1 MQVDVILPLPLPGM
15 FTYSLPPEL
24 QQRAMV
30 GQRAV
35 VPFGKRK
42 HYTGIIARIH
52 NQPTEGFNIRD
63 IHSLPDEKP
72 VVTPQQLKL
81 WEWVSYYY
89 MSPLGD
95 VCKAALPTLMK
106 PEDLTN
112 RYQPK
117 EVLFY
122 RLNKEVEA
130 STADN
135 LLKRA
140 KKKAVLLAS
149 LRSMLST
156 TKREMISRD
165 ELSMLPGYNP
175 ALLKGLIE
183 KGIVTVLTQQRSRLT
198 DDKEPLRKPYS
209 LSEAQQRAMKQL
221 TELLAEKETVL
232 LHGVTSGGKTEIYI
246 HLIDKTLKEG
256 KQTLFLLPEIA
267 LTTQLTQ
274 RLHEVFGNKL
284 GIYHSGIGDNE
295 RTEIWLKMLSENPY
309 EVIIGARSSLFLPY
323 RELGLVI
330 VDEEH
335 ESSYKQQDPSPRYHA
350 RNTAIMLAHFTGA
363 KTILGSATPSV
374 ESYYNC
380 STGKYGLVTLSERF
394 NGVKMPRIEIVNTR
408 ELRKRRKM
416 TSILSPVLIDEMK
429 TALEKGEQIILF
441 RNRRGFAPVL
451 ECKECAWTPKCSHC
465 DVTLTLHNHPR
476 RLVCH
481 YCNRTYSVPTACPAC
496 EAEKL
501 EPHGL
506 GTEQLEEEVRN
517 LFPGSIV
524 ARMDA
529 DTTRGKHDYE
539 KIIHDFQNK
548 KIDILVGTQML
559 SKGLDFEAVK
569 VVGILSADS
578 LINHPDFRSH
588 ERGFQLMLQAA
599 GRSGRK
605 KTQGIVLIQSADSQQ
620 AIYHHVMYH
629 DYKSFFNEELT
640 ERKQFGYPPY
650 TRLLRI
656 TVKHSKETLAV
667 SAANELATLLRREL
681 MERVLGPSRPYV
693 ARVKQQ
699 HLREILLKLETG
711 YSPQRVRN
719 LLTEAEKVIHKRQEY
734 KYMAFSYDVDP
745 I

>member
-1 MQVDVILPLPLPGM
+1 
-15 FTYSLPPEL
+15 
-24 QQRAMV
+24 
-30 GQRAV
+30 
-35 VPFGKRK
+35 
-42 HYTGIIARIH
+42 
-52 NQPTEGFNIRD
+52 
-63 IHSLPDEKP
+63 
-72 VVTPQQLKL
+72 
-81 WEWVSYYY
+81 
-89 MSPLGD
+89 
-95 VCKAALPTLMK
+95 
-106 PEDLTN
+106 
-112 RYQPK
+112 
-117 EVLFY
+117 
-122 RLNKEVEA
+122 
-130 STADN
+130 
-135 LLKRA
+135 
-140 KKKAVLLAS
+140 
-149 LRSMLST
+149 
-156 TKREMISRD
+156 MISRD

-175 ALLKGLIE
+175 ALLKDLSGE
-183 KGIVTVLTQQRSRLT
+183 GIATVLTQQRSRLT

-209 LSEAQQRAMKQL
+209 LSEAQQQAMKHL

-232 LHGVTSGGKTEIYI
+232 LQGVTSGGKTEIYI

-274 RLHEVFGNKL
+274 RLHDVFGNKL
-284 GIYHSGIGDNE
+284 GIYHSGIGDYE
-295 RTEIWLKMLSENPY
+295 RTEIWQKMLSENPY
-309 EVIIGARSSLFLPY
+309 QIIIGARSSLFLPY

-350 RNTAIMLAHFTGA
+350 RNTAIMLAHFMGA

-374 ESYYNC
+374 ESYYNSC
-380 STGKYGLVTLSERF
+380 TGKYGLVTLSERF
-394 NGVKMPRIEIVNTR
+394 NGVKMPRIQLVNTR

-416 TSILSPVLIDEMK
+416 TSILSPVLIDEM
-429 TALEKGEQIILF
+429 TAALEKGEQIILF

-451 ECKECAWTPKCSHC
+451 ECKECTWTPKCSHC

-501 EPHGL
+501 EPYGL
-506 GTEQLEEEVRN
+506 GTEQLEEEVQN
-517 LFPGSIV
+517 LFPGSTV
-524 ARMDA
+524 VRMDA

-548 KIDILVGTQML
+548 KINVLVGTQML

-588 ERGFQLMLQAA
+588 ERGFQLMIQAA

-605 KTQGIVLIQSADSQQ
+605 KAQGIVLIQCADSQQ
-620 AIYHHVMYH
+620 AIYRHVVHH

-656 TVKHSKETLAV
+656 TVKHRKESLAV
-667 SAANELATLLRREL
+667 SAANELATLLRKEL

-693 ARVKQQ
+693 ARAKQQ
-699 HLREILLKLETG
+699 HIREILLKLETG

-719 LLTEAEKVIHKRQEY
+719 LLTEAEHVIHKRQEY
-734 KYMAFSYDVDP
+734 KYIAFSYDVDP
-745 I
+745 M

>member
-1 MQVDVILPLPLPGM
+1 
-15 FTYSLPPEL
+15 
-24 QQRAMV
+24 
-30 GQRAV
+30 
-35 VPFGKRK
+35 
-42 HYTGIIARIH
+42 
-52 NQPTEGFNIRD
+52 
-63 IHSLPDEKP
+63 
-72 VVTPQQLKL
+72 
-81 WEWVSYYY
+81 
-89 MSPLGD
+89 
-95 VCKAALPTLMK
+95 MK
-106 PEDLTN
+106 PEDLNN

-122 RLNKEVEA
+122 RLYKEFET
-130 STADN
+130 SIADN
-135 LLKRA
+135 VLRRA
-140 KKKAVLLAS
+140 KKQTALLAS
-149 LRSMLST
+149 LRSMLSSS
-156 TKREMISRD
+156 KREMISRE
-165 ELSMLPGYNP
+165 ELSMLPEYNP
-175 ALLKGLIE
+175 ALLKGLVE
-183 KGIVTVLTQQRSRLT
+183 KNIVTVQTQQRSRLT
-198 DDKEPLRKPYS
+198 NDSVPLRKPYR
-209 LSEAQQRAMKQL
+209 LSEAQQQAIKQL

-232 LHGVTSGGKTEIYI
+232 LHVVTSGGKTEIYI

-284 GIYHSGIGDNE
+284 GIYHSGIGDYE
-295 RTEIWLKMLSENPY
+295 RTEIWQKMLSENPY
-309 EVIIGARSSLFLPY
+309 EIIIGARSSLFLPY

-374 ESYYNC
+374 ESYYNSC
-380 STGKYGLVTLSERF
+380 TGKYGMVTLSERF

-408 ELRKRRKM
+408 ELRKRKKM
-416 TSILSPVLIDEMK
+416 TSILSPVLIVEMK
-429 TALEKGEQIILF
+429 AALEKGEQIILF

-481 YCNRTYSVPTACPAC
+481 YCNRTYSLPTACPAC
-496 EAEKL
+496 EAEKQ
-501 EPHGL
+501 EPYGL
-506 GTEQLEEEVRN
+506 GTEQLEEEVQN

-539 KIIHDFQNK
+539 RIIRDFQNK
-548 KIDILVGTQML
+548 KIEILVGTQML
-559 SKGLDFEAVK
+559 SKGLDFESVK
-569 VVGILSADS
+569 VGGILSADS

-588 ERGFQLMLQAA
+588 ERGFQLMIQAA

-605 KTQGIVLIQSADSQQ
+605 KTEGIVLIQSADSQQ
-620 AIYHHVMYH
+620 AIYRHVMHH
-629 DYKSFFNEELT
+629 DYKSFFKEELT

-656 TVKHSKETLAV
+656 TVKHSKECLAV
-667 SAANELATLLRREL
+667 SAANELATLLRRKL

-719 LLTEAEKVIHKRQEY
+719 LLTEAEHAIHKRQDY
-734 KYMAFSYDVDP
+734 KYIAFSYDVDP
-745 I
+745 M